1 MSLIKKLNDHYLAN
15 INKPAE
21 ILHPELQDIVK
32 IHSLDNDLKLDPAG
46 TVNDF
51 LALVNAAERRVRTI
65 QNNVMAFVQREAV

>member
-1 MSLIKKLNDHYLAN
+1 MNLIKKLNDHYLAN
-15 INKPAE
+15 INKPAD

-32 IHSLDNDLKLDPAG
+32 IHSLDNDLKLDPVG

-51 LALVNAAERRVRTI
+51 LALINAAERRVRTI